1 MRIVE
6 LSEAQKTEKVAAERN
21 IESLK
26 REKESEI
33 GRIVVDLSQLR
44 KELSK
49 AEEYNLQLLQ
59 ELNSLKSLREK
70 HDDLK
75 AEWLTL

>member
-1 MRIVE
+1 M
-6 LSEAQKTEKVAAERN
+6 AAERN